1 MSINASVPS
10 PWPRNSRAEGDAAHG
25 RQSGPS
31 IIPEYCVPRDHISA
45 AVTVTVVVMVMT
57 FAVFVVAVFVI
68 FQ

>member
-1 MSINASVPS
+1 MSIDASVPS
-10 PWPRNSRAEGDAAHG
+10 PWPRNSRAEGDAAHD

-45 AVTVTVVVMVMT
+45 TVPVAVVVMVM
-57 FAVFVVAVFVI
+57 AVVVFVVAVFVI